1 MASKRNTKS
10 TKSKTQARKIE
21 VVEKEEAK
29 ATAETTAPETDVVE
43 EKVEAPKKAINLD
56 KMVEKKKTTGTA
68 FQAYMRDCIKAGKV
82 L

>member
-1 MASKRNTKS
+1 MASKRNTKK
-10 TKSKTQARKIE
+10 TAEKATSKTQARKIE

-29 ATAETTAPETDVVE
+29 AT
-43 EKVEAPKKAINLD
+43 KKAVDLD
-56 KMVEKKKTTGTA
+56 KMVEEKKTTGTA